1 MYTLYLGR
9 YFEKDN
15 SLRQKAKTTDE
26 LGCMPAL
33 FIPWLISCVM
43 NVQKQPL
50 LPR

>member
-15 SLRQKAKTTDE
+15 SLRQKAKTTDT
-26 LGCMPAL
+26 LGCMPEL
-33 FIPWLISCVM
+33 LIPQLISCVM
-43 NVQKQPL
+43 SVQKQSL